1 MNVIEGL
8 QYGLSQG
15 LHKKEGWLWK
25 FLKADGIVQD
35 TMEARRERCYD
46 AYQAQKIFIMAQKQ
60 VMPEGW
66 DPIDP
71 CHSVKK
77 HIFE

>member
-1 MNVIEGL
+1 M
-8 QYGLSQG
+8 LSSKVLQG

-25 FLKADGIVQD
+25 CLKEDGIVQD

-46 AYQAQKIFIMAQKQ
+46 AYQAQKFFIMAQKQ

-66 DPIDP
+66 TRSTPAILLK
-71 CHSVKK
+71 SRKAQANL
-77 HIFE
+77 